1 MKLRNLILFLFFSV
15 ILTGGSGAYSNVIV
29 VDDFNSNVVGPEWQ
43 IEGTT
48 FALSAQDEALRVL
61 YVRNASSWEWDQFH
75 YSFASQPVL
84 RQYQIVVRLKSTI
97 ATELA
102 VKPVNADGSSDWLT
116 ADIPQSADYLDFTFS
131 VQSANEKNLQVIYFY
146 FDAGTTAPRNG
157 EIFIDQITIHTTYT
171 GLLSLAV
178 ENAGILLDHAVDG
191 NAEGNF
197 PAAAIDAFSAARSAA
212 QLTLANQ
219 QSTQEEIDQALFLL
233 NEANGTLESARVL
246 SPLLNGLTL
255 ACTHAS
261 FETRNMYYN
270 LRQIARYNTLFGM
283 QDATGYGVGWSGNN
297 YRSDV
302 EDVCG
307 ALPAVCSWS
316 VKDVAKGTGFDDLR
330 ERILYIYNKG
340 GINTLE
346 WHIDNPYGGDFY
358 WENNPYPDSN
368 VVRSILPGGVNHLNY
383 RNQLDN
389 IALFMRNLKG
399 SRGES
404 VPVIFRP
411 WHEHNGDWFWWGN
424 AHCSIDEYKTLWAFT
439 VNYLVQDKN
448 VNNLLF
454 AYSPDRFYTKVS
466 YLQKYPGD
474 NYIDIFGHDNYGDVS
489 SPSGITSLL
498 SHLRNLVEMAE
509 ERGKIPALTETGL
522 EGITNQTWFTQF
534 MLNPL
539 KQDPVAK
546 RIAYQAVWRN
556 ANSSHHYAPYPGHAV
571 VPDFMVFY
579 NDPFTTFITDLPDI
593 YHQALTISSP
603 LSVNGPEN
611 ARESRITLASN
622 PVNDQLNVI
631 NHGPRAQYQILSIQ
645 GKLMLSGMLNAE
657 SESFISV
664 LNCPRG
670 TYLLKT
676 TSGKGPGSVIKFV
689 IQH

>member
-1 MKLRNLILFLFFSV
+1 MKLRSLKLFV
-15 ILTGGSGAYSNVIV
+15 IFALVLAGSNVVFSSTLV
-29 VDDFNSNVVGPEWQ
+29 VDDFNDNAVGSEWQ

-48 FALSAQDEALRVL
+48 FALSAQDEALRVV
-61 YVRNASSWEWDQFH
+61 YIRNASSWEWDQFH
-75 YSFASQPVL
+75 YTFTSQPVL

-102 VKPVNADGSSDWLT
+102 VKPVNADASSDWLT
-116 ADIPQSADYLDFTFS
+116 ADIEASAAYQDFTFS
-131 VQSANEKNLQVIYFY
+131 VVSANEKALQVIYFY
-146 FDAGTTAPRNG
+146 FDAGTTTPRNG
-157 EIFIDQITIHTTYT
+157 EIFIDQITIHTTFT

-178 ENAGILLDHAVDG
+178 ENAGILLDHAVEG
-191 NAEGNF
+191 TAEGNF
-197 PAAAIDAFSAARSAA
+197 PAGTLTAFSNALSTA
-212 QLTLANQ
+212 QQTLADQ
-219 QSTQEEIDQALFLL
+219 QSTQEEIDEALFML
-233 NEANGTLESARVL
+233 NEANVALESGRIV

-255 ACTHAS
+255 ACSQAS
-261 FETRNMYYN
+261 FETRNLFYN

-330 ERILYIYNKG
+330 DRILYIYNKG
-340 GINTLE
+340 GINTVE

-368 VVRSILPGGVNHLNY
+368 VVRSILPGGVNHQNY

-389 IALFMRNLKG
+389 IALFLRNLKG
-399 SRGES
+399 SQGES

-424 AHCSIDEYKTLWAFT
+424 AHCSIQEYRDLWAFT
-439 VNYLVQDKN
+439 VEYLVNDRK

-454 AYSPDRFYTKVS
+454 AYSPDRFFTKTN

-474 NYIDIFGHDNYGDVS
+474 QYIDIFGHDNYGDVS
-489 SPSGITSLL
+489 SASGISSLI
-498 SHLRNLVEMAE
+498 SHLRHLVEMAE

-534 MLNPL
+534 MLNPIE
-539 KQDPVAK
+539 QDPVAK

-571 VPDFMVFY
+571 VPDFMTFF
-579 NDPFTTFITDLPDI
+579 NHPFTIFITDLPDI
-593 YHQALTISSP
+593 YHQAHTISSP
-603 LSVNGPEN
+603 LSVNGPEH
-611 ARESRITLASN
+611 ARESRITLTSN
-622 PVNDQLNVI
+622 PVNDQLHLMNT
-631 NHGPRAQYQILSIQ
+631 GPRAQYQILSIQ
-645 GKLMLSGMLNAE
+645 GKLIAGGLLNAE
-657 SESFISV
+657 SESFISLV
-664 LNCPRG
+664 NCPPG

-676 TSGKGPGSVIKFV
+676 TDDKGPGVVIKFV
-689 IQH
+689 IQR